1 MNLTGQKIDSL
12 LTTTFQ
18 RSSAL
23 FHHLKMPIFQSRP
36 YYLELFVDV
45 PEDKIEY
52 VEDWINNNRG
62 KYKGINIRI
71 GRTYTRQFVL
81 IYSGIEELKKGLSSA
96 IKRKFRK
103 IIVEDVSKE
112 ERKTANDWIKKNQG
126 EYKDINIKVRVP
138 YKGLH
143 PNEKEK
149 IRNKVGADVSFFDD
163 STLHLEENGE
173 KLFFDNWINSESPQK
188 RIDRIEREIKH
199 QQKTYKIKGT
209 EKIEKKKIKLELKY
223 LKQLL
228 DQNKI
233 EIEIFDELKKQTE
246 KDISG
251 NAHRR
256 RKRWTDKKRLRLIV
270 RKIDKTLLKKLK
282 KKPSRE
288 DVEIEFQ
295 ENYKSYDTDNL
306 IKPFNVDEGYFEYGR
321 EVFIDFGK
329 QFYKT
334 VSEARKAF
342 P

>member
-1 MNLTGQKIDSL
+1 MAKPEIIKSNRKRTFRFSNFKKLEKGLGIAIERKWSTFIITGV
-12 LTTTFQ
+12 
-18 RSSAL
+18 A
-23 FHHLKMPIFQSRP
+23 
-36 YYLELFVDV
+36 
-45 PEDKIEY
+45 EDKKEL

-62 KYKGINIRI
+62 KYKGINISI
-71 GRTYTRQFVL
+71 GSTYARQLVL
-81 IYSGIEELKKGLSSA
+81 IFSGIDELKEGLSSA

-270 RKIDKTLLKKLK
+270 RKIDKTLLKKK
-282 KKPSRE
+282 GEKSSRK

-295 ENYKSYDTDNL
+295 ENYKSYDTDDL

>member
-1 MNLTGQKIDSL
+1 MAKPEIIKSNRKRTFRFSNFKKLEKGLEIAIGRKSSTFIITGV
-12 LTTTFQ
+12 
-18 RSSAL
+18 A
-23 FHHLKMPIFQSRP
+23 
-36 YYLELFVDV
+36 
-45 PEDKIEY
+45 EDKKEL
-52 VEDWINNNRG
+52 VEEWINNNRG

-71 GRTYTRQFVL
+71 GRTNTRQLVL
-81 IYSGIEELKKGLSSA
+81 IFSGIDELKKGLSSA

-163 STLHLEENGE
+163 AILNLEENGE

-188 RIDRIEREIKH
+188 RIDRIKIEIKH
-199 QQKTYKIKGT
+199 QQKTYKIKGI

-256 RKRWTDKKRLRLIV
+256 RKRCTDKKRLRLIV

-295 ENYKSYDTDNL
+295 NNYKNYDTDNL
-306 IKPFNVDEGYFEYGR
+306 IKPLNLEEDYFKYGR
-321 EVFIDFGK
+321 EKFLEFGE
-329 QFYKT
+329 QFFKI
-334 VSEARKAF
+334 VSEARKEF